1 MRADGV
7 LAMLDRW
14 GRLLLP
20 GTILLFFVLMTGL
33 TYAVKRKVWADVH

>member
-20 GTILLFFVLMTGL
+20 GTILLFGSGL
-33 TYAVKRKVWADVH
+33 AALLLFMRGRKLRA

>member
-7 LAMLDRW
+7 LATLDHW

-20 GTILLFFVLMTGL
+20 GTILLFFVLMTL
-33 TYAVKRKVWADVH
+33 APLRVPYIADW